1 MKAKSQFHSD
11 FFFVIYIVVDT
22 IELQTVVVFVDY
34 FFCFPVL
41 LFFFLLRTC
50 QMSFIPIPN
59 CAFDFFFWEKGRR
72 CQECTMTIYAC

>member
-41 LFFFLLRTC
+41 LFFFYCSLVRCRSYLFRTVR
-50 QMSFIPIPN
+50 ST
-59 CAFDFFFWEKGRR
+59 FFFGKKEEDAKSVR
-72 CQECTMTIYAC
+72 